1 MTWILIFA
9 ILFGFLFTFLVM
21 PFWIKKTRKSGLLW
35 EDMNKKG
42 HPKNVAA
49 SGGIITVAG
58 FILSILA
65 YLALRRFF
73 VGESIF
79 QVEIFALIGVIL
91 ILCLVGLVDDLLGW
105 HKGGLS
111 TKVRV
116 LLACAA
122 SIPLIVI
129 NAGVHELSI
138 PFIGAINFG
147 IFYPLVIIPL
157 AVGFVTTTYNFMAGY
172 NGLEAGLG
180 VIMLSFLSF
189 VSVFTGNYW
198 LAIVGMCMVACLI
211 GFLIFNWSPA
221 KVFPGDILTY
231 SVGALI
237 ISMGILGNFESIVFI
252 IFIPFLLE
260 VILKI
265 RGKLKKQSFGKVLD
279 DGTLDKPY
287 DKIYS
292 LTHLAIVFLKKLK
305 GRATEKEVVYVIYAI
320 EIIFILLAT
329 AALII

>member
-21 PFWIKKTRKSGLLW
+21 PFWIKRAKQTGLLW
-35 EDMNKKG
+35 ENMHLKG

-49 SGGIITVAG
+49 SGGIIVVTG
-58 FILSILA
+58 FILSVLS
-65 YLALRRFF
+65 YLFLKTYLT
-73 VGESIF
+73 GESAF

-111 TKVRV
+111 PKVRIF
-116 LLACAA
+116 LACAA

-129 NAGVHELSI
+129 NAGVHNVFI
-138 PFIGAINFG
+138 PIIGTINFG
-147 IFYPLVIIPL
+147 ILYPLIIIPL
-157 AVGFVTTTYNFMAGY
+157 SVGFVTTTYNFLAGY

-180 VIMLSFLSF
+180 VLMLSFLSF

-198 LAIVGMCMVACLI
+198 LAIIGMCMVACLLA
-211 GFLIFNWSPA
+211 FLFFNWKPA

-237 ISMGILGNFESIVFI
+237 ISMGILGNFESIVLI

-260 VILKI
+260 VVLKM
-265 RGKLKKQSFGKVLD
+265 RGKLKKHSLAKVLD

-292 LTHLAIVFLKKLK
+292 LTHLAIVFLKKIK

-320 EIIFILLAT
+320 EIIFILI
-329 AALII
+329 AAAVLMI

>member
-9 ILFGFLFTFLVM
+9 ILFGFLFTLGVM
-21 PFWIKKTRKSGLLW
+21 PFWIKRAKQTGLLW

-42 HPKNVAA
+42 HPKNVAS

-58 FILSILA
+58 FILSVLA
-65 YLALRRFF
+65 YLFLRRFLI
-73 VGESIF
+73 GESMF

-111 TKVRV
+111 TKVRIF
-116 LLACAA
+116 LACAA
-122 SIPLIVI
+122 SIPLVVI
-129 NAGVHELSI
+129 NAGNHLLSV

-147 IFYPLVIIPL
+147 ILYPLIVIPL
-157 AVGFVTTTYNFMAGY
+157 SIGFVTTTYNFLAGY

-180 VIMLSFLSF
+180 VLMLSFLSF

-198 LAIVGMCMVACLI
+198 LAVIGMCMVACLLA
-211 GFLIFNWSPA
+211 FLIFNWYPA

-237 ISMGILGNFESIVFI
+237 IAMGILGNFESIVFI
-252 IFIPFLLE
+252 IFIPFLVE
-260 VILKI
+260 VVLKL
-265 RGKLKKQSFGKVLD
+265 RGKLKKHSLAKVRE

-292 LTHLAIVFLKKLK
+292 LTHVAIVFFKKLK
-305 GRATEKEVVYVIYAI
+305 GRATEKEVVYFVYAI

-329 AALII
+329 LVLIL